1 MCAEA
6 TNWYRHQ
13 LIVMATQCDRPNRI
27 ERIQSFKGSG
37 STVSICGFCANFR
50 TFLHVVVN
58 FCKNLVVN
66 LFGNFVYDTV
76 F

>member
-13 LIVMATQCDRPNRI
+13 LIVMATQCGRPNRI
-27 ERIQSFKGSG
+27 ERIKSFKGSAC
-37 STVSICGFCANFR
+37 VLA
-50 TFLHVVVN
+50 HVVVN
-58 FCKNLVVN
+58 FWKNLVVN